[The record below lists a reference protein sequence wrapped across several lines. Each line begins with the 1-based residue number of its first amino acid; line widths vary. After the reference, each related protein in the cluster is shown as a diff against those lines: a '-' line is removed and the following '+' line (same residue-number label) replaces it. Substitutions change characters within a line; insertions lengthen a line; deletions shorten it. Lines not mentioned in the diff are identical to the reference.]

1 MKYIPFSFRE
11 IRKFRLVFVLFF
23 GFIGSSLLN
32 PTPAWAKKKSNVQY
46 TPSVLQAFT
55 WRNIGPF
62 RGGRSLAVAGHPDLP
77 FTYYFGATGG
87 GLWKTTDGGLNWFPV
102 SDSAFATSSV
112 GAVAVAPSDPNV
124 VYAGMGEACIRG
136 NVSPGNGVYK
146 SEDGGKTWRHIGLEA
161 AQTIAKIRVHPKNE
175 NIVYVAALGHVF
187 GPNPERG
194 VYRSTDGGKTWQKIL
209 YRDENTGAVDIAI
222 DPNNPRIIYAA
233 LWQANRTPWGMNSGG
248 PGSGLFKSTDG
259 GNTWTE
265 LTRNKGLPKGVIGKI
280 GIAVSPAQEDLVYAI
295 IEAKEGGV
303 FRSEDGGKTW
313 VRTNSDQNL
322 RQRAFYYSHIVA
334 DPKSPETVYVLNVR
348 FYKSTDG
355 GKTFK
360 AIPTPHGDNHDLW
373 IDPNNP
379 KRMIEAND
387 GGANVSYDGGKSW
400 TDQKYPTAQFY
411 HVTVDSQFPYRV
423 YGAQQDNSTVSI
435 PSRTASF
442 GITERD
448 WYPVGGGESGYIAV
462 DPRDPN
468 IVYAGSYGGYLTR
481 YDHRTK
487 QTRVI
492 SVWPENPM
500 GASAGELKYRFQ
512 WTFPIVISPH
522 NPDVLY
528 VAGNHVFRSTDQG
541 NSWEVI
547 SPDLTRNDP
556 TKMGPSGGPIT
567 KDNTSVEYYCTIFAL
582 AESPLQEGLIWAGS
596 DDGLVHIT
604 RDGGKTWQNVTPKN
618 LPEWALISII
628 EPSHFDPG
636 TAYIAA
642 TRYKL
647 DDFKPYILKTTNYGK
662 SWKVITR
669 GIPQNEYTRVVREDP
684 HRKGLL
690 YAGTERGVYV
700 SFDDGAHWQPLQRN
714 LPHTPIHDL
723 VVQPREK
730 DLVVATHGRAFWILD
745 DVTPLHQLTP
755 QIARAPMHLFKPRHA
770 YRMPGGRFRRP
781 GMKFGENPPNGAIIY
796 YLWNQAPDS
805 SARLQ
810 ILDASGTVIK
820 TFRPK
825 LPGKNKNSRKENTH
839 RRSRKDVFPLKKG
852 LNRFVW
858 DLRYPDAVELPKAI
872 LWAGTLRGP
881 KAVPGKYQVRL
892 IAGGDTL
899 IQWFEV
905 KKDPRVTTTAEE
917 FQQQFDLL
925 IQIRDRISDAHRA
938 VLKIR
943 KIRKQ
948 IQGFLGNIAGHPAA
962 KDIQPVAD
970 TLLAHLS
977 AVENEIVQ
985 TKIKSIQDALNHP
998 IKLNNKLAALAATVG
1013 RADAAPTQQDYA
1025 VFQELS
1031 QKLEVQLQRL
1041 QSILET
1047 EVPAFNRFVREQ
1059 DVPVVFTGST
1069 EK

>member
-1 MKYIPFSFRE
+1 MRFHHSKLGYYFINQMVVFLIVLLTFPFSG
-11 IRKFRLVFVLFF
+11 L
-23 GFIGSSLLN
+23 
-32 PTPAWAKKKSNVQY
+32 AKKPRQQMLVELKHA
-46 TPSVLQAFT
+46 LR

-62 RGGRSLAVAGHPDLP
+62 RGGRSLAVAGHPDQP

-87 GLWKTTDGGLNWFPV
+87 GLWKTEDGGLNWFPV

-124 VYAGMGEACIRG
+124 VYVGMGEACIRG
-136 NVSPGNGVYK
+136 NISPGNGVYK
-146 SEDGGKTWRHIGLEA
+146 SEDAGKTWMYIGLAE

-175 NIVYVAALGHVF
+175 NIVYVAAMGHVF
-187 GPNPERG
+187 GRNPERG
-194 VYRSTDGGKTWQKIL
+194 IYRSMDGGKTWEKIL
-209 YRDENTGAVDIAI
+209 YRDDKTGAIDIAI
-222 DPNNPRIIYAA
+222 DPNNPRIIYGA
-233 LWQANRTPWGMNSGG
+233 LWEANRTPWAMNSGG

-259 GNTWTE
+259 GKTWTE
-265 LTRNKGLPKGVIGKI
+265 ITRNKGLPQGVIGKI
-280 GIAVSPAQEDLVYAI
+280 GIAVSPAQRDLVYAI

-322 RQRAFYYSHIVA
+322 RQRAFYYSHIYA
-334 DPKSPETVYVLNVR
+334 DPQSPETVYVLNVR

-360 AIPTPHGDNHDLW
+360 MIATPHGDNHDLW
-373 IDPNNP
+373 IDPRNP

-387 GGANVSYDGGKSW
+387 GGANVTYDGGKSW
-400 TDQKYPTAQFY
+400 TNQKYPTAQFY

-435 PSRTASF
+435 ASRTTRF

-462 DPRDPN
+462 HPTDPN
-468 IVYAGSYGGYLTR
+468 IVFAGSYGGYLTR
-481 YDHRTK
+481 YNHRTG
-487 QTRVI
+487 QSQVI

-500 GASAGELKYRFQ
+500 GAAAGELKYRFQ

-528 VAGNHVFRSTDQG
+528 VAGNHVFKSTDQG
-541 NSWEVI
+541 MSWEVI

-556 TKMGPSGGPIT
+556 SKMGPSGGPIT

-582 AESPLQEGLIWAGS
+582 AESPVQEGLMWAGS

-618 LPEWALISII
+618 LPDWALISII

-662 SWKVITR
+662 SWKIITR
-669 GIPQNEYTRVVREDP
+669 GIPDNEYTRVVREDP
-684 HRKGLL
+684 HRRGLL

-700 SFDDGAHWQPLQRN
+700 SFDDGARWFPLQLN
-714 LPHTPIHDL
+714 LPHTPIHDIAI
-723 VVQPREK
+723 QPREK
-730 DLVVATHGRAFWILD
+730 DLVIATHGRAFWILD
-745 DVTPLHQLTP
+745 DLTPLHQLTP
-755 QIARAPMHLFKPRHA
+755 HIARQPVYLFKPRHA
-770 YRMPGGRFRRP
+770 YRMPGGSVRRP
-781 GMKFGENPPNGAIIY
+781 GIPFGENPPNGVLIH
-796 YLWNQAPDS
+796 YLWNQGPDTT
-805 SARLQ
+805 ARLQ
-810 ILDASGTVIK
+810 IADSTGKVIQ
-820 TFRPK
+820 TFQPQPPEKRKRKQQKGPK
-825 LPGKNKNSRKENTH
+825 GSRKKKTY
-839 RRSRKDVFPLKKG
+839 FPVKKG

-858 DLRYPDAVELPKAI
+858 DMRYPDAVELPGAI
-872 LWAGTLRGP
+872 LWAGTTRGP
-881 KAVPGKYQVRL
+881 RAVPGRYQVRL
-892 IAGGDTL
+892 ITHGDTL
-899 IQWFEV
+899 TQWFEI
-905 KKDPRVTTTAEE
+905 KKDPRVSTTPKE
-917 FQQQFDLL
+917 FREQFELL
-925 IQIRDRISDAHRA
+925 IQIRDRISDAHQA

-943 KIRKQ
+943 NIRKQ
-948 IQGFLGNIAGHPAA
+948 VTSFLKNITGHPAA
-962 KDIQPVAD
+962 IHIRSAAD
-970 TLLAHLS
+970 SLLAHLS

-998 IKLNNKLAALAATVG
+998 IKLNNKLAALASVVG
-1013 RADAAPTQQDYA
+1013 RADAPPTRQDYE
-1025 VFQELS
+1025 VFRELS
-1031 QKLEVQLQRL
+1031 GKLDRQLQRL
-1041 QSILET
+1041 KDIIEV
-1047 EVPAFNRFVREQ
+1047 EVPQFNQYVREQ
-1059 DVPVVFTGST
+1059 NVPVVFPGT
-1069 EK
+1069 E